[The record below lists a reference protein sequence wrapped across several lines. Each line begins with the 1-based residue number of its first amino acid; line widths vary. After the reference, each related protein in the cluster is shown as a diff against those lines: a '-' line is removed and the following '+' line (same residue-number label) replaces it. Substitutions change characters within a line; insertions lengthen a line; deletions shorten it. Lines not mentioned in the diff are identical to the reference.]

1 MQISSES
8 LKKFSFKIIYYLRQ
22 FFDAD
27 LSHYAA
33 SLSFYTLSAII
44 PLLLI
49 ILTTLTKLPIFLDYY
64 GLVKTF
70 LVENLLPTH
79 SDTIT
84 NYIDTFL
91 TNTLQL
97 SLLSL
102 IIMFIAS
109 LFFFQNF
116 EYIVNK
122 IFKTEARNFWHSL
135 GLYLLLITLAP
146 LALGASFFLSSN
158 IELFIS
164 EYTFNLSKGFATLS
178 SYLLIWGIFFTFYK
192 FAPNTKVHT
201 PTALSSSLLISLVWG
216 FSKHLFV
223 SYAFYSSTYS
233 TIYGSFSVLLFLFL
247 WIYISWLIFVYG
259 LKLCYLINSSY
270 KDT

>member
-1 MQISSES
+1 MPFSNEAF
-8 LKKFSFKIIYYLRQ
+8 KKISFKLVYYLRQ

-49 ILTTLTKLPIFLDYY
+49 ILTSLTKLPLFLDYY
-64 GLVKTF
+64 ESIKSF
-70 LVENLLPTH
+70 LVDNLLPTH
-79 SDTIT
+79 SEAIT

-91 TNTLQL
+91 ANTLQL

-102 IIMFIAS
+102 VIMFIAS

-122 IFKTEARNFWHSL
+122 TFKTKARSFWNSL
-135 GLYLLLITLAP
+135 GLYLLFILLTP
-146 LALGASFFLSSN
+146 LALGSSFFLSAN
-158 IELFIS
+158 VELFIS
-164 EYTFNLSKGFATLS
+164 NYTLNISKNFTILS
-178 SYLLIWGIFFTFYK
+178 SYLITWGIFFTFYK
-192 FAPNTKVHT
+192 FAPNTKVKT
-201 PTALSSSLLISLVWG
+201 RIALGSSFIISLIWNL
-216 FSKHLFV
+216 SKQAFIT
-223 SYAFYSSTYS
+223 YAFYSNTYS
-233 TIYGSFSVLLFLFL
+233 TIYGSFSILLFLLL

-259 LKLCYLINSSY
+259 LKLCYLINSSQ
-270 KDT
+270 